1 MALYRRDCRSSSSR
15 RLDLDIPN
23 ALDSGK
29 ERERAPAVFQTR
41 ACRSRRR
48 GVQMD
53 SRSRV
58 AADCEM
64 YAELVVP
71 PD

>member
-1 MALYRRDCRSSSSR
+1 VALYRRDCRSSSSR

-48 GVQMD
+48 GAQMD

-58 AADCEM
+58 AADCEV